1 MNKQEKVQTETEL
14 YAGQGMTLT
23 EAIAVVIGKR
33 AAGIPML
40 TAREEVADDFITE
53 WAELFGAETAK

>member
-1 MNKQEKVQTETEL
+1 MKDKTQNKTNL
-14 YAGQGMTLT
+14 YADQGMTLT
-23 EAIAVVIGKR
+23 EVIAVVVGKR
-33 AAGIPML
+33 AAGIPTI